1 MEEVARVPHWS
12 RQRAS
17 RGSLVDTADIVTIAD
32 RVLANAMATRRL
44 ISAKAGLSFS
54 GDGPAQPTGKDQRES
69 RPGVPRVRQR
79 LGGVQP
85 GKLTMPSPAPAISP
99 SPQAAVGSGAL

>member
-17 RGSLVDTADIVTIAD
+17 QGQRWSIRRILVTIAD

-54 GDGPAQPTGKDQRES
+54 GNGPAQPTGKDQRES

-85 GKLTMPSPAPAISP
+85 GKLGYADAPAIPP